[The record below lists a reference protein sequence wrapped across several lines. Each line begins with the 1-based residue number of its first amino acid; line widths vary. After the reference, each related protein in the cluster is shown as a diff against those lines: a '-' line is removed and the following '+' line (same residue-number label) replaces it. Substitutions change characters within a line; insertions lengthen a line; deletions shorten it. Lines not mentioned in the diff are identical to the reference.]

1 MTKLVGITGGV
12 GCGKT
17 TVLEILKEIT
27 NCRVLLTDEI
37 ARDLMKKGGKAYLAI
52 IDFFGQDYL
61 DMSGEID
68 RVKLSKTV
76 FAEENKRMVL
86 NSIVHPMVKQ
96 EVVTA
101 ITAEKIEGKLNYVFV
116 ESAILFEA
124 HFDKFLD
131 EVWYI
136 YADEEVRRE
145 RLKKGRNYSDQRIDA
160 MLKAQAGQDEYIKK
174 CKHVIDNSKDRSITR
189 ENLLNLL
196 ADDSIK
202 Q

>member
-1 MTKLVGITGGV
+1 
-12 GCGKT
+12 
-17 TVLEILKEIT
+17 
-27 NCRVLLTDEI
+27 
-37 ARDLMKKGGKAYLAI
+37 
-52 IDFFGQDYL
+52 
-61 DMSGEID
+61 
-68 RVKLSKTV
+68 
-76 FAEENKRMVL
+76 MVL

-145 RLKKGRNYSDQRIDA
+145 
-160 MLKAQAGQDEYIKK
+160 
-174 CKHVIDNSKDRSITR
+174 T
-189 ENLLNLL
+189 
-196 ADDSIK
+196 
-202 Q
+202 